1 MLVEFRSI
9 SLSFARSVIASGD
22 GTQADFCAF
31 PLRTISGANDHFHI
45 RSKIPESSEQRNLRL
60 VRSYRTRLQ
69 VAQLDVNRAQ
79 EELAICRRDN
89 ERLQAQIGTVTVIL
103 ENNSTLQQTVRQLE
117 HDFAEAKLSC
127 SQLQQQLAELGS
139 VREQYQ
145 RTIRSN
151 IDLERQLDILRE
163 SLLQARQEADQRAS
177 ELSALRSE
185 VVTQQVQIDE
195 LTGANLEYTRDLRE
209 LRAINH
215 RLSSRQR

>member
-1 MLVEFRSI
+1 M
-9 SLSFARSVIASGD
+9 
-22 GTQADFCAF
+22 
-31 PLRTISGANDHFHI
+31 
-45 RSKIPESSEQRNLRL
+45 
-60 VRSYRTRLQ
+60 
-69 VAQLDVNRAQ
+69 
-79 EELAICRRDN
+79 
-89 ERLQAQIGTVTVIL
+89 TVIL

-151 IDLERQLDILRE
+151 SDLERQLDILRE

-195 LTGANLEYTRDLRE
+195 LTGANLEYARDLRE

>member
-1 MLVEFRSI
+1 
-9 SLSFARSVIASGD
+9 
-22 GTQADFCAF
+22 
-31 PLRTISGANDHFHI
+31 
-45 RSKIPESSEQRNLRL
+45 
-60 VRSYRTRLQ
+60 LQ

-145 RTIRSN
+145 RTIQSN
-151 IDLERQLDILRE
+151 TDLERQLDILRE
-163 SLLQARQEADQRAS
+163 SLFQARQEADQRAS

-195 LTGANLEYTRDLRE
+195 LTGANLEYARDLRE